1 MTKEDI
7 EKIINL
13 RSKLINNFE
22 SLKDYKSNKNALMK
36 EIDHAQAIHSV
47 IVKLDDILKNHVSFS
62 DKN

>member
-1 MTKEDI
+1 MTKENI

-22 SLKDYKSNKNALMK
+22 RLKDYKSNKNALMK
-36 EIDHAQAIHSV
+36 EIDHAKAIHEV
-47 IVKLDDILKNHVSFS
+47 IVKLDDILRDHVKFS